1 MTSIVGHT
9 LHLEK
14 DAPLPYWAKVDWS
27 PEIEHD
33 IYRDWGTYYF
43 NRRRENFAMHYY
55 TKALEMDDGDFM
67 TLYRRSQTQR
77 KAARIEG
84 ALNDA
89 TKASVMALKKRGA
102 SCPINL
108 QICDALFE
116 LNQFENCNKELH
128 DNMRVF
134 IGVKAKTFEK
144 RLVVVDDV
152 IKDVTG
158 KAMSLFFLR
167 NQKLIRHV
175 SELTKAKAIVDKRIL
190 WKKLRDQKKCDVVS
204 ILETEEEILP
214 PIEIARRKRAF
225 NVVHQTYMN
234 DSWYD
239 ILFMKNLR
247 KNPSL
252 LLPQCKR
259 SNSFVESLVNKQ
271 YDIVRQFMK
280 MLQCRNPL
288 YYVSFLKYPNK
299 KMLEK
304 NKEANLFRVQY
315 QTFRNMI
322 ADLKHIRLLRKEKR
336 ITTLCDYVEKVMGDY
351 YVTKRN
357 RVMCWKFE
365 FINEVYNTLAL
376 ALCDQFV
383 VPKHFRHTTNAM
395 ARLLHLTKDSF
406 KDIVP
411 FVFGDRSTYQQGDDQ
426 DLEGKRARRLLVRMD
441 RRIRFAKYSIEKCY
455 LYHKMAMIQ
464 LSQLHYDECCFNAR
478 RAIKESQNCNSLIW
492 RFLSIMQITKAN
504 VAQHKLERT
513 RESLEEAVPVATL
526 LRSQKLIKFIEVCTS
541 VNDDEYHRKQNS
553 IASQRSSKASVLTDM
568 SRSRSDADLD
578 VNDAEVTYKIV

>member
-383 VPKHFRHTTNAM
+383 VPKSFRHATM
-395 ARLLHLTKDSF
+395 ARLLHLSKDSF

-492 RFLSIMQITKAN
+492 RFLSVMQITKAN

-513 RESLEEAVPVATL
+513 RESLEEAAPVATL
-526 LRSQKLIKFIEVCTS
+526 LRSQKLIKFIEACTS
-541 VNDDEYHRKQNS
+541 ANDEEYHRKQNS

-568 SRSRSDADLD
+568 SRSRSDAELD
-578 VNDAEVTYKIV
+578 MNEPEVLYKIV

>member
-9 LHLEK
+9 LHLEPGE
-14 DAPLPYWAKVDWS
+14 ALPYWAKFDWC

-55 TKALEMDDGDFM
+55 TKALELDDCDYI

-77 KAARIEG
+77 RAARIEG

-89 TKASVMALKKRGA
+89 SKAAKMALQKHGPN
-102 SCPINL
+102 CPINL

-116 LNQFENCNKELH
+116 LNQFENANIELH
-128 DNMRVF
+128 NNIRNF
-134 IGVKAKTFEK
+134 IGVKSKSFET
-144 RLVVVDDV
+144 RLIVVDDV

-158 KAMSLFFLR
+158 KAMSLFYLR

-175 SELTKAKAIVDKRIL
+175 NEITKAKAIVDNRIL
-190 WKKLRDQKKCDVVS
+190 WKKLRDQGKCDVVS
-204 ILETEEEILP
+204 ILETEEEVLS

-225 NVVHQTYMN
+225 NVLHQTYMN

-252 LLPQCKR
+252 LLNQCKR
-259 SNSFVESLVNKQ
+259 SKNFLQTLSSKQ

-280 MLQCRNPL
+280 MLQSRNPL

-315 QTFRNMI
+315 QTYRNMT
-322 ADLKHIRLLRKEKR
+322 ADLKYMRQLRKEKR
-336 ITTLCDYVEKVMGDY
+336 IKTLGDYVEKVMGDY
-351 YVTKRN
+351 YVIKRT

-365 FINEVYNTLAL
+365 FINEVYNILAL
-376 ALCDQFV
+376 ALTEQYI
-383 VPKHFRHTTNAM
+383 VPRNFKFNATAM
-395 ARLLHLTKDSF
+395 MRLLHLPRDK
-406 KDIVP
+406 KEDIVSY
-411 FVFGDRSTYQQGDDQ
+411 VFGDRSTYQEGDDQ
-426 DLEGKRARRLLVRMD
+426 DLEGKKSRKLITRIE
-441 RRIRFAKYSIEKCY
+441 RRIRFAKYPIEMCY
-455 LYHKMAMIQ
+455 LYNQMASIH

-478 RAIKESQNCNSLIW
+478 RAIKESHKCNSVIW
-492 RFLSIMQITKAN
+492 HFLSLIQIIKAN
-504 VAQHKLERT
+504 VTQHKVERT
-513 RESLEEAVPVATL
+513 KEALDEALPLAKQ
-526 LRSQKLIKFIEVCTS
+526 LRSVKLIKFIETCIFNTE
-541 VNDDEYHRKQNS
+541 DDYNRKLSS
-553 IASQRSSKASVLTDM
+553 IASQRSSRASVTTTMMREELEDK
-568 SRSRSDADLD
+568 L
-578 VNDAEVTYKIV
+578 IGI

>member
-9 LHLEK
+9 LKVEVGE
-14 DAPLPYWAKVDWS
+14 ALPYWAKLDWS

-33 IYRDWGTYYF
+33 IYRDWGTYYSK
-43 NRRRENFAMHYY
+43 RRRENFAMHYY
-55 TKALEMDDGDFM
+55 TKALDMDDMDFM
-67 TLYRRSQTQR
+67 TLYRRSQAQR
-77 KAARIEG
+77 KAARIED
-84 ALNDA
+84 ALKDA
-89 TKASVMALKKRGA
+89 TKASLMALNKHGPN
-102 SCPINL
+102 CPINL

-116 LNQFENCNKELH
+116 LNQFEDCDIELH

-134 IGVKAKTFEK
+134 VGVKAKNFET
-144 RLVVVDDV
+144 RRTVVDDV

-175 SELTKAKAIVDKRIL
+175 SEVTKAKAIVDKRLL
-190 WKKLRDQKKCDVVS
+190 WKKLRDQGKCDVVS
-204 ILETEEEILP
+204 VLETEEEVLP
-214 PIEIARRKRAF
+214 PIEIARRRRAF
-225 NVVHQTYMN
+225 NVLHQTYMN

-239 ILFMKNLR
+239 IIFMKHLR

-259 SNSFVESLVNKQ
+259 SNSFVAGLSNKQ

-280 MLQCRNPL
+280 MLQSRSPL

-336 ITTLCDYVEKVMGDY
+336 ITTLCDYVEKIMGDY
-351 YVTKRN
+351 YVLKRN

-383 VPKHFRHTTNAM
+383 VPRNFKNNATAM
-395 ARLLHLTKDSF
+395 VRLLNLPREKI

-411 FVFGDRSTYQQGDDQ
+411 FVFGDRSTYQQGDDL
-426 DLEGKRARRLLVRMD
+426 DLEGRKVRKLQTRME
-441 RRIRFAKYSIEKCY
+441 RRIRFAKYPIEKCY

-478 RAIKESQNCNSLIW
+478 RSIKESLNCNSLIW
-492 RFLSIMQITKAN
+492 RFLSVIQIIKAN
-504 VAQHKLERT
+504 VAQHKIERT
-513 RESLEEAVPVATL
+513 KEALDEAVPIAAQ
-526 LRSQKLIKFIEVCTS
+526 LRSKSLIKFIETCIL
-541 VNDDEYHRKQNS
+541 NNEDDYHRKQS
-553 IASQRSSKASVLTDM
+553 SLASQRSSKASVLTDM
-568 SRSRSDADLD
+568 THSESENPPEEL
-578 VNDAEVTYKIV
+578 NGI